1 MHELLEQLLAN
12 NEFLQ
17 GGLLLGALG
26 ILVAYAR
33 RIPALLSHIIQRL
46 WTVSLVVRD
55 ETLIQ
60 WMSHWLAISD
70 YGQQNR
76 WLVGHTQWA
85 DSKLFS
91 VLGPGYGM
99 HRFFYKGTIVWL
111 QHELEDQGIR
121 GKVSVLNI
129 KTLGRNTKAIRSL
142 IDEAIDLANEE
153 QLGRTPIFIN
163 TDQGNWY
170 RINTVAKR
178 ASTSVFLKMGLMET
192 ILRDAAGFLGTQDW
206 YNQRGIPY
214 RRGYLLYGPPGN
226 GKTTIIR
233 ALASDLNLP
242 IYALVLSGEELTDA
256 RLANALGRVPDP
268 CIVVLEDFEKLNLE
282 NTNITMSGLLNAI
295 DGPLASEG
303 RILIM
308 TANDISDFHPSLL
321 RPGRIDEQWEI
332 LNPDEQTVATYVD
345 ALFPQSSSNGVVKEA
360 MNKEWSMAD
369 LQHRLVST
377 KEQTDDS

>member
-1 MHELLEQLLAN
+1 MHELLEQLLASN
-12 NEFLQ
+12 QFLQ

-26 ILVAYAR
+26 IAVAYAR

-60 WMSHWLAISD
+60 WMSHWLAISE
-70 YGQQNR
+70 YGQRNR

-121 GKVSVLNI
+121 GKVSVLNV

-142 IDEAIDLANEE
+142 INEAIDLANEE
-153 QLGRTPIFIN
+153 QFGRTPIFIN
-163 TDQGNWY
+163 NDHGNWY

-178 ASTSVFLKMGLMET
+178 PSASVFLKRGLMET
-192 ILRDAAGFLGTQDW
+192 ILGDAAEFLDTRNW

-233 ALASDLNLP
+233 ALASELNLP
-242 IYALVLSGEELTDA
+242 IYALVLSGEDLTDD

-268 CIVVLEDFEKLNLE
+268 CVVVLEDFEKLNLE
-282 NTNITMSGLLNAI
+282 KTNITMSGLLNAI

-303 RILIM
+303 RILIL
-308 TANDISDFHPSLL
+308 TANDISTFHPSLL

-345 ALFPQSSSNGVVKEA
+345 TLFPQSGGNGVIGEA
-360 MNKEWSMAD
+360 MDKDWSMAD

-377 KEQTDDS
+377 KGLPND